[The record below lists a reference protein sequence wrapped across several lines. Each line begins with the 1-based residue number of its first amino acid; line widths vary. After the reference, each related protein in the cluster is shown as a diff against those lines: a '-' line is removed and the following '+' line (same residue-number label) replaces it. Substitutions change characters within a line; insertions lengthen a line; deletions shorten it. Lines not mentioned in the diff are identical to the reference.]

1 MHKKVK
7 PNGLQKL
14 NKEQQKL
21 IIYADTA
28 ILTTQS
34 TKNMIQFIA
43 KIYLNYIVSFPIPKN
58 NLYIQNVMS
67 AIAHI
72 SFKK

>member
-28 ILTTQS
+28 ILTIQKYQEYDTIHR
-34 TKNMIQFIA
+34 KNLP
-43 KIYLNYIVSFPIPKN
+43 KLYSFPQKG
-58 NLYIQNVMS
+58 LMQT
-67 AIAHI
+67 
-72 SFKK
+72 